1 MLINNQP
8 VSGYSYGWARRPEGL
23 RRFSAGGIRKTR
35 YKNCSMRIYRKVLRR
50 ESSKS
55 LQPSLTSISSTNIS
69 TKSTSSSNST
79 CSTDIIAHSDFNY
92 DSYPSRTSPIKT
104 RIITK
109 HEKTLDDLIFLTDAL
124 DIGKFSLV

>member
-1 MLINNQP
+1 
-8 VSGYSYGWARRPEGL
+8 
-23 RRFSAGGIRKTR
+23 
-35 YKNCSMRIYRKVLRR
+35 MRIYRKVLRR

-69 TKSTSSSNST
+69 TKSTSSNST

-124 DIGKFSLV
+124 DIGKFSQV